1 MYDILIVEDEA
12 PIANLIRMSLTQAG
26 YRCTIASDGDEGAD
40 WVERRRFDL
49 ILLDVMLPHT
59 GDFSHRPHRGAGP
72 GKGPAPGG
80 GGLHHQAL

>member
-40 WVERRRFDL
+40 WVERRRYAQPSSTREP
-49 ILLDVMLPHT
+49 IRVT
-59 GDFSHRPHRGAGP
+59 AC
-72 GKGPAPGG
+72 
-80 GGLHHQAL
+80 